1 MDVIERLTKQ
11 GKDLGYE
18 GETLQ
23 TFVKEQQIELRDERK
38 AMREAEHERREA
50 ERESR
55 EAENA
60 KREAEAKLE
69 REKLEV
75 KCEIEKEVREAAREA
90 REAET
95 AKREAE
101 AKFERDKSE
110 AEELFKHE
118 ELEIMERIV
127 REKHDIEREK
137 IEATEKQRKE
147 EREAAE
153 RQSKEEREAA
163 ERHDQLLCNME
174 KAKLALEQDRIN
186 SQQFQQQ
193 RDYEFK
199 CQLQDRQHED
209 ELERLEAQKALTQPR
224 ETIKAKAPKIPAFN
238 EGKDEMDFYL
248 LRFERYATAQKWE
261 PDTWATGLS
270 ALLQGKALDVYALM
284 PKEDALNYDKLKVA
298 LLKRYEL
305 TEEGFKRKYK
315 KCRPENGETFQQFTT
330 RMKSY
335 FTRWIDMA
343 SIEKSYK
350 GLQDLILREQ
360 LTFICNR
367 ELFLREREPKSLE
380 QASKLADQYKEA
392 RYVDI
397 VSLTYKNN
405 ERSRSRS
412 NSESRSRSPI
422 RRGPNQGNQGYPRV
436 RCYNCGGPHV
446 RRFCPQLKQGIMK
459 AGAVDYRR
467 SRSPTRKV
475 TFQTQEPEVPKEET
489 AKDGNQNTE
498 PKVCG
503 ACLILT
509 DAVNYSQATT
519 NEREMVK
526 TSVGSPIKVSSVS
539 SLSEMSTVQGFV
551 GEKPVEVLRDTG
563 CSGVI
568 VSKDLVPESA
578 YTGRSQTMVMVDYSS
593 RVVPEVKVSIDTPY
607 YKGEVLALCVEKP
620 LVGLIIGNIPGARE
634 RNNPDI
640 NWVPAL
646 AVQTR
651 AQAKRE
657 GVTSKLKTPN
667 IIDRTIT
674 PAQVSKAQKDDVS
687 LTTTRSRCE
696 ANETIGKA
704 TFLKKN
710 DLLYRKFSSPNVEHG
725 RTFTQLIVP
734 QQYRTLVMK
743 LAQESVMAG
752 HLAIKRTMQKVLS
765 EFYWPGI
772 NSDIK
777 RFCQSCDIC
786 QRTIPKGKIVK
797 APLGKMPRIDVPFR
811 RVATDLIGPLKPVT
825 YNKNRYILTLV
836 DYATR
841 YPEAVPLASID
852 TETVAEA
859 LVSIFSR
866 VGNPHEILTD
876 MGTQYTSAVMK
887 EVSRLLSFKQLVTTP
902 YHPICNGLVER
913 FNQTIKKMLMRMCA
927 ERPKDWDK
935 YIDPLL
941 FAYREAPQES
951 LGFSPFE
958 LLYGWPVRGPM
969 QILKQLWSKEI
980 EDPEVRSTY
989 QYVIELRDRLEST
1002 LEIAQDNLSKMS
1014 RKYKRHYD
1022 QKAGKRQLKVGGKA
1036 LVLLPTDKN
1045 KLLMGWKG
1053 PYEVVEKLSPLD
1065 YRIRISGKEK
1075 SFHINMLKQYV
1086 EREDDQEM
1094 QSNDESQ
1101 VCAVSLVD
1109 LTAEE
1114 MEDEC
1119 SDGLIETPSVCE
1131 SGEGT
1136 QVNINPALS
1145 QEEQHQV
1152 RSLVQE
1158 FSGTFSEKPGRT
1170 TLMEHDIKLTTDTP
1184 VRVKQYPL
1192 PYSMMQAVNDEVRSM
1207 IELGVIERSESPYCS
1222 PVIIVKKKDN
1232 TNRFC
1237 IDFRVLNKITVF
1249 DAEPMPSMEQI
1260 FAKLAGY
1267 KFISKLDLSKGYWQ
1281 IALSDRSKPYTAFQT
1296 PLGLFQF
1303 TVLPFGLVTAQA
1315 SCSRLMRK
1323 LLQNLSNVDNF
1334 VDDIIIFTLTW
1345 QQHIDT
1351 LRALLQRLRE
1361 ANLTVKPVKCFIGF
1375 ASIECLGHMVSEGTL
1390 QPCQDKIN
1398 SILHAERPTT
1408 KKQVRSFLGL
1418 VGFYRQFIKNFSELA
1433 APLTELTKKGQRN
1446 QDIKRGESQEQA
1458 FNQLRQALVSKPI
1471 LKMVEISKPFTLQV
1485 DASDLGIGAIV
1496 LQEEN
1501 GKKVPVAYASRK
1513 LKQSERSYAV
1523 IEKECL
1529 ALVWAVQKFSRYL
1542 YGTPFTVE
1550 TDHCPLK
1557 YLNEAKLKNAR
1568 LMRWALILQPYRIHI
1583 NAIKGSEN
1591 AGADYLSRV

>member
-38 AMREAEHERREA
+38 AMREAERERREA

-69 REKLEV
+69 RERREADAKLERERREADA
-75 KCEIEKEVREAAREA
+75 KLEREKLELMERIEAQKREIEKEAREAAREA

-101 AKFERDKSE
+101 AKIEHDKREAEAKIERDKRE
-110 AEELFKHE
+110 AEELFKRE
-118 ELEIMERIV
+118 ELETMERIE

-137 IEATEKQRKE
+137 IEAAEKQREAAERQRKE
-147 EREAAE
+147 EREAT
-153 RQSKEEREAA
+153 
-163 ERHDQLLCNME
+163 ERHDQLLCDME
-174 KAKLALEQDRIN
+174 KAKLALAQDKIN
-186 SQQFQQQ
+186 SQQFQHP

-199 CQLQDRQHED
+199 CQLQDRQHEG
-209 ELERLEAQKALTQPR
+209 ELERLEAQKTLTQPR

-238 EGKDEMDFYL
+238 EGKDEMDSYL

-343 SIEKSYK
+343 SIEKSYE

-367 ELFLREREPKSLE
+367 DLELFLREREPKSLE

-412 NSESRSRSPI
+412 NSESRSRSRSPI
-422 RRGPNQGNQGYPRV
+422 SRGPNQGNQGYPRPRV

-704 TFLKKN
+704 TFFKRN
-710 DLLYRKFSSPNVEHG
+710 DLLYRKFSSPNVEQG
-725 RTFTQLIVP
+725 KIFEQLIVP
-734 QQYRTLVMK
+734 EQYRELVMQ
-743 LAQESVMAG
+743 LAHESVLTG
-752 HLAIKRTMQKVLS
+752 HLSVTSSVHKVLS
-765 EFYWPGI
+765 EYYWPGI
-772 NSDIK
+772 YRDVK
-777 RFCQSCDIC
+777 RFVQACEVCNSSLHQ
-786 QRTIPKGKIVK
+786 
-797 APLGKMPRIDVPFR
+797 GKM
-811 RVATDLIGPLKPVT
+811 
-825 YNKNRYILTLV
+825 
-836 DYATR
+836 
-841 YPEAVPLASID
+841 
-852 TETVAEA
+852 
-859 LVSIFSR
+859 
-866 VGNPHEILTD
+866 
-876 MGTQYTSAVMK
+876 
-887 EVSRLLSFKQLVTTP
+887 
-902 YHPICNGLVER
+902 
-913 FNQTIKKMLMRMCA
+913 
-927 ERPKDWDK
+927 DK
-935 YIDPLL
+935 S
-941 FAYREAPQES
+941 S
-951 LGFSPFE
+951 LN
-958 LLYGWPVRGPM
+958 M
-969 QILKQLWSKEI
+969 
-980 EDPEVRSTY
+980 
-989 QYVIELRDRLEST
+989 EST
-1002 LEIAQDNLSKMS
+1002 ITGDEHGVQ
-1014 RKYKRHYD
+1014 RH
-1022 QKAGKRQLKVGGKA
+1022 QMNE
-1036 LVLLPTDKN
+1036 T
-1045 KLLMGWKG
+1045 
-1053 PYEVVEKLSPLD
+1053 
-1065 YRIRISGKEK
+1065 
-1075 SFHINMLKQYV
+1075 
-1086 EREDDQEM
+1086 
-1094 QSNDESQ
+1094 SQ
-1101 VCAVSLVD
+1101 VSEKTDD
-1109 LTAEE
+1109 LTS
-1114 MEDEC
+1114 MT
-1119 SDGLIETPSVCE
+1119 S
-1131 SGEGT
+1131 EG
-1136 QVNINPALS
+1136 QGIMY
-1145 QEEQHQV
+1145 
-1152 RSLVQE
+1152 
-1158 FSGTFSEKPGRT
+1158 SGTFMVKVGACQTFQEGECSTKCKYTLQEKMRVTSHVRKTVDDVTSANVSNLQMEQNGNEF
-1170 TLMEHDIKLTTDTP
+1170 LMEMRPMKDRRTGDMYEDGKARFCNITDDCRTSPDEFDRKDMLVWIFSFMAMIVMMMVSCIGKWTCTLGKIFRKGTECCSKRIRGWLLTGCFTECCRIGIVLLYMTDS
-1184 VRVKQYPL
+1184 L
-1192 PYSMMQAVNDEVRSM
+1192 PIFKFSETVIQIMWTFVVMRDVVEGVSM
-1207 IELGVIERSESPYCS
+1207 ISEVLDRWLRPGKRKFTLDLNGSIANHGKAIWRYVLKRSAERSKAS
-1222 PVIIVKKKDN
+1222 VKE
-1232 TNRFC
+1232 F
-1237 IDFRVLNKITVF
+1237 
-1249 DAEPMPSMEQI
+1249 
-1260 FAKLAGY
+1260 
-1267 KFISKLDLSKGYWQ
+1267 
-1281 IALSDRSKPYTAFQT
+1281 
-1296 PLGLFQF
+1296 
-1303 TVLPFGLVTAQA
+1303 
-1315 SCSRLMRK
+1315 
-1323 LLQNLSNVDNF
+1323 
-1334 VDDIIIFTLTW
+1334 
-1345 QQHIDT
+1345 
-1351 LRALLQRLRE
+1351 
-1361 ANLTVKPVKCFIGF
+1361 
-1375 ASIECLGHMVSEGTL
+1375 
-1390 QPCQDKIN
+1390 
-1398 SILHAERPTT
+1398 
-1408 KKQVRSFLGL
+1408 
-1418 VGFYRQFIKNFSELA
+1418 
-1433 APLTELTKKGQRN
+1433 
-1446 QDIKRGESQEQA
+1446 
-1458 FNQLRQALVSKPI
+1458 
-1471 LKMVEISKPFTLQV
+1471 
-1485 DASDLGIGAIV
+1485 
-1496 LQEEN
+1496 
-1501 GKKVPVAYASRK
+1501 
-1513 LKQSERSYAV
+1513 
-1523 IEKECL
+1523 
-1529 ALVWAVQKFSRYL
+1529 
-1542 YGTPFTVE
+1542 
-1550 TDHCPLK
+1550 
-1557 YLNEAKLKNAR
+1557 
-1568 LMRWALILQPYRIHI
+1568 
-1583 NAIKGSEN
+1583 
-1591 AGADYLSRV
+1591 

>member
-38 AMREAEHERREA
+38 AMREAERERREA

-60 KREAEAKLE
+60 KREAEAKTEREKANIERENREAEAKLE
-69 REKLEV
+69 REKLELLE
-75 KCEIEKEVREAAREA
+75 KIEAQKREGAREA
-90 REAET
+90 REAE
-95 AKREAE
+95 AKIEHDKREAE
-101 AKFERDKSE
+101 AKIEHDKREAEAKMERDKRE
-110 AEELFKHE
+110 AEELFKRE
-118 ELEIMERIV
+118 ELETMERIE

-137 IEATEKQRKE
+137 IEA
-147 EREAAE
+147 AE
-153 RQSKEEREAA
+153 RQRKEEREAA
-163 ERHDQLLCNME
+163 ERHDQLLCDME
-174 KAKLALEQDRIN
+174 KAKVALEQDKIN

-199 CQLQDRQHED
+199 CQLQDRQHEG

-238 EGKDEMDFYL
+238 EGKDEMDSYL

-343 SIEKSYK
+343 SIEKSYE

-367 ELFLREREPKSLE
+367 DLELFLREREPKSLE

-422 RRGPNQGNQGYPRV
+422 TRSPNQGNQGYPRV

-526 TSVGSPIKVSSVS
+526 TSVGSPTKVSSVS

-651 AQAKRE
+651 TQARRE
-657 GVTSKLKTPN
+657 GVTNKLKTPS
-667 IIDRTIT
+667 IIDININ
-674 PAQVSKAQKDDVS
+674 PEQVSKAQKEDVS

-704 TFLKKN
+704 IFLKKN
-710 DLLYRKFSSPNVEHG
+710 DLLYRKFSSPNVEQG
-725 RTFTQLIVP
+725 KIFEQLIVP
-734 QQYRTLVMK
+734 EQYRELVMQ
-743 LAQESVMAG
+743 LAHESMLTG
-752 HLAIKRTMQKVLS
+752 HLSVTSSVHKVLS
-765 EFYWPGI
+765 EYYWPGI
-772 NSDIK
+772 YRDVK
-777 RFCQSCDIC
+777 HFVQSCEVC
-786 QRTIPKGKIVK
+786 KSV
-797 APLGKMPRIDVPFR
+797 
-811 RVATDLIGPLKPVT
+811 
-825 YNKNRYILTLV
+825 
-836 DYATR
+836 
-841 YPEAVPLASID
+841 
-852 TETVAEA
+852 
-859 LVSIFSR
+859 
-866 VGNPHEILTD
+866 PHE
-876 MGTQYTSAVMK
+876 GK
-887 EVSRLLSFKQLVTTP
+887 
-902 YHPICNGLVER
+902 G
-913 FNQTIKKMLMRMCA
+913 
-927 ERPKDWDK
+927 
-935 YIDPLL
+935 
-941 FAYREAPQES
+941 
-951 LGFSPFE
+951 
-958 LLYGWPVRGPM
+958 
-969 QILKQLWSKEI
+969 
-980 EDPEVRSTY
+980 
-989 QYVIELRDRLEST
+989 DR
-1002 LEIAQDNLSKMS
+1002 NLSNGENIIKGEECSM
-1014 RKYKRHYD
+1014 
-1022 QKAGKRQLKVGGKA
+1022 RQQMNE
-1036 LVLLPTDKN
+1036 T
-1045 KLLMGWKG
+1045 
-1053 PYEVVEKLSPLD
+1053 
-1065 YRIRISGKEK
+1065 
-1075 SFHINMLKQYV
+1075 
-1086 EREDDQEM
+1086 
-1094 QSNDESQ
+1094 SQ
-1101 VCAVSLVD
+1101 VSEKTDD
-1109 LTAEE
+1109 LTS
-1114 MEDEC
+1114 MT
-1119 SDGLIETPSVCE
+1119 S
-1131 SGEGT
+1131 EG
-1136 QVNINPALS
+1136 QGIMY
-1145 QEEQHQV
+1145 
-1152 RSLVQE
+1152 
-1158 FSGTFSEKPGRT
+1158 SGTFMVKVGACQTFQAGEYSRKQKDTLQEQTTSHVKETLDVTSAYVSNLQMEQNGNEALTERRPMRDGRRT
-1170 TLMEHDIKLTTDTP
+1170 GDMYED
-1184 VRVKQYPL
+1184 R
-1192 PYSMMQAVNDEVRSM
+1192 EVRFCNITDECKTSPDDIHRKDALVWMFSFMAMMVMMMVSCIGKWTCTLGKIFRKGTECCSNIIRGWLLTGCFTECCRIGIVLLYMTDSLPIFKFSETVIQIMWTYVVIRDVVEGVSM
-1207 IELGVIERSESPYCS
+1207 ISEVPDRWLR
-1222 PVIIVKKKDN
+1222 PGK
-1232 TNRFC
+1232 R
-1237 IDFRVLNKITVF
+1237 
-1249 DAEPMPSMEQI
+1249 
-1260 FAKLAGY
+1260 
-1267 KFISKLDLSKGYWQ
+1267 KLDLNGS
-1281 IALSDRSKPYTAFQT
+1281 IANHGKAIWRYVLKRSAERSK
-1296 PLGLFQF
+1296 
-1303 TVLPFGLVTAQA
+1303 A
-1315 SCSRLMRK
+1315 S
-1323 LLQNLSNVDNF
+1323 
-1334 VDDIIIFTLTW
+1334 
-1345 QQHIDT
+1345 
-1351 LRALLQRLRE
+1351 
-1361 ANLTVKPVKCFIGF
+1361 VKEF
-1375 ASIECLGHMVSEGTL
+1375 
-1390 QPCQDKIN
+1390 
-1398 SILHAERPTT
+1398 
-1408 KKQVRSFLGL
+1408 
-1418 VGFYRQFIKNFSELA
+1418 
-1433 APLTELTKKGQRN
+1433 
-1446 QDIKRGESQEQA
+1446 
-1458 FNQLRQALVSKPI
+1458 
-1471 LKMVEISKPFTLQV
+1471 
-1485 DASDLGIGAIV
+1485 
-1496 LQEEN
+1496 
-1501 GKKVPVAYASRK
+1501 
-1513 LKQSERSYAV
+1513 
-1523 IEKECL
+1523 
-1529 ALVWAVQKFSRYL
+1529 
-1542 YGTPFTVE
+1542 
-1550 TDHCPLK
+1550 
-1557 YLNEAKLKNAR
+1557 
-1568 LMRWALILQPYRIHI
+1568 
-1583 NAIKGSEN
+1583 
-1591 AGADYLSRV
+1591 

>member
-38 AMREAEHERREA
+38 AMREAERERREA

-60 KREAEAKLE
+60 KRKAEAKLERERREADAKLE
-69 REKLEV
+69 REKLELMERIEAQ
-75 KCEIEKEVREAAREA
+75 KREIEKEAREAAREA
-90 REAET
+90 REAE
-95 AKREAE
+95 AKIEHDKREAGAKIEHDKREAE
-101 AKFERDKSE
+101 AKMERDKRE
-110 AEELFKHE
+110 AEELFKRE
-118 ELEIMERIV
+118 ELETMERIEREKHDIE

-137 IEATEKQRKE
+137 IEAAEKQ
-147 EREAAE
+147 REAAE
-153 RQSKEEREAA
+153 RQRKEEREAA
-163 ERHDQLLCNME
+163 ERHDQLLCDME
-174 KAKLALEQDRIN
+174 KAKLALEQDKIN

-199 CQLQDRQHED
+199 CQLQDRQHEG
-209 ELERLEAQKALTQPR
+209 ELERLEAQKALTQQR

-238 EGKDEMDFYL
+238 EGKDEMDSYL

-343 SIEKSYK
+343 SIEKSYE

-367 ELFLREREPKSLE
+367 DLELFLREREPKSLE

-412 NSESRSRSPI
+412 NSESRSRSRSPTS
-422 RRGPNQGNQGYPRV
+422 RGPNQGNQGYPRPRV

-657 GVTSKLKTPN
+657 GVTSKLKTPS
-667 IIDRTIT
+667 IIDININ
-674 PAQVSKAQKDDVS
+674 PEQVSKAQKEDVS

-710 DLLYRKFSSPNVEHG
+710 DLLYRKFSSPNVEQG
-725 RTFTQLIVP
+725 KIFEQLIVP
-734 QQYRTLVMK
+734 EQYRELVMQ
-743 LAQESVMAG
+743 LAHESVLTG
-752 HLAIKRTMQKVLS
+752 HLSVTSSVHKVLS
-765 EFYWPGI
+765 EYYWPGI
-772 NSDIK
+772 YRDVK
-777 RFCQSCDIC
+777 RFVQACEVCNSSLHQ
-786 QRTIPKGKIVK
+786 
-797 APLGKMPRIDVPFR
+797 GKMDKSSLNMETTITGDEHGVQRQQMNETSQVSEKTDELTSMTSEGQGIMYSGTIMVKVGVCQTFQGGEYSRKQKDTLQEQTTSHVKETFDVTSANVRNLQMEQNGNEALTERRTMRDGRRNGDMYEDGKVRFCNITDECRTSPDEFDRKDMIVWIFSFMAMMVMMMVSCIGKWTCTLGEIFRKGTECCSKRIRGWLLTGCFTECCRIGIVLLYM
-811 RVATDLIGPLKPVT
+811 TDSLPIFKF
-825 YNKNRYILTLV
+825 
-836 DYATR
+836 
-841 YPEAVPLASID
+841 S
-852 TETVAEA
+852 ETVIQTMWTFVVMRDVVEG
-859 LVSIFSR
+859 VSMIS
-866 VGNPHEILTD
+866 
-876 MGTQYTSAVMK
+876 
-887 EVSRLLSFKQLVTTP
+887 EVPDRWLWPGKRKFTLDL
-902 YHPICNGLVER
+902 NGSIANHGKAIWRYVLKR
-913 FNQTIKKMLMRMCA
+913 SA
-927 ERPKDWDK
+927 ER
-935 YIDPLL
+935 
-941 FAYREAPQES
+941 
-951 LGFSPFE
+951 
-958 LLYGWPVRGPM
+958 
-969 QILKQLWSKEI
+969 SKAS
-980 EDPEVRSTY
+980 V
-989 QYVIELRDRLEST
+989 
-1002 LEIAQDNLSKMS
+1002 
-1014 RKYKRHYD
+1014 
-1022 QKAGKRQLKVGGKA
+1022 
-1036 LVLLPTDKN
+1036 
-1045 KLLMGWKG
+1045 
-1053 PYEVVEKLSPLD
+1053 
-1065 YRIRISGKEK
+1065 KE
-1075 SFHINMLKQYV
+1075 F
-1086 EREDDQEM
+1086 
-1094 QSNDESQ
+1094 
-1101 VCAVSLVD
+1101 
-1109 LTAEE
+1109 
-1114 MEDEC
+1114 
-1119 SDGLIETPSVCE
+1119 
-1131 SGEGT
+1131 
-1136 QVNINPALS
+1136 
-1145 QEEQHQV
+1145 
-1152 RSLVQE
+1152 
-1158 FSGTFSEKPGRT
+1158 
-1170 TLMEHDIKLTTDTP
+1170 
-1184 VRVKQYPL
+1184 
-1192 PYSMMQAVNDEVRSM
+1192 
-1207 IELGVIERSESPYCS
+1207 
-1222 PVIIVKKKDN
+1222 
-1232 TNRFC
+1232 
-1237 IDFRVLNKITVF
+1237 
-1249 DAEPMPSMEQI
+1249 
-1260 FAKLAGY
+1260 
-1267 KFISKLDLSKGYWQ
+1267 
-1281 IALSDRSKPYTAFQT
+1281 
-1296 PLGLFQF
+1296 
-1303 TVLPFGLVTAQA
+1303 
-1315 SCSRLMRK
+1315 
-1323 LLQNLSNVDNF
+1323 
-1334 VDDIIIFTLTW
+1334 
-1345 QQHIDT
+1345 
-1351 LRALLQRLRE
+1351 
-1361 ANLTVKPVKCFIGF
+1361 
-1375 ASIECLGHMVSEGTL
+1375 
-1390 QPCQDKIN
+1390 
-1398 SILHAERPTT
+1398 
-1408 KKQVRSFLGL
+1408 
-1418 VGFYRQFIKNFSELA
+1418 
-1433 APLTELTKKGQRN
+1433 
-1446 QDIKRGESQEQA
+1446 
-1458 FNQLRQALVSKPI
+1458 
-1471 LKMVEISKPFTLQV
+1471 
-1485 DASDLGIGAIV
+1485 
-1496 LQEEN
+1496 
-1501 GKKVPVAYASRK
+1501 
-1513 LKQSERSYAV
+1513 
-1523 IEKECL
+1523 
-1529 ALVWAVQKFSRYL
+1529 
-1542 YGTPFTVE
+1542 
-1550 TDHCPLK
+1550 
-1557 YLNEAKLKNAR
+1557 
-1568 LMRWALILQPYRIHI
+1568 
-1583 NAIKGSEN
+1583 
-1591 AGADYLSRV
+1591 